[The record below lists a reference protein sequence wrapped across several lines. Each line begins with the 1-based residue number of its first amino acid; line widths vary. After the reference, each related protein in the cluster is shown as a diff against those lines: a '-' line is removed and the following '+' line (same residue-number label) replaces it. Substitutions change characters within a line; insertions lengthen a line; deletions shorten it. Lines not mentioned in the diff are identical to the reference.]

1 MPTAPADRFTL
12 APRSATTKPPALKSS
27 PTTQEILPK
36 SNFSASSRS
45 SPLTM
50 LPLISSRLPS
60 WFLRSRVLRPQFRL
74 QERPASRKC
83 LSCCP
88 AKSLAWAFG
97 LGHGAVVEER
107 PKHPSDD
114 RPKDVK
120 PYATEIPRNDHRSQR
135 ARRIDRPSGHGS
147 RDEHPH
153 RKRKSYRYGS
163 DRGRSPLVCGHSHH
177 HEHQDEGDKDLNHE
191 GLQVSYP
198 LCGVG
203 GRQLRLA
210 PCPCSAE
217 GQPGGQSREDRPHEL
232 RHYVVRGVLPGEL
245 ARCGHTQCDGWVYV
259 RPRDVTYGGHH
270 RSQRKPEG
278 QRYGQRVVSG
288 PSRRA
293 REDRAYSNRSSA
305 EHEYEGPYQLGYGRA
320 DDVGGVYLAA
330 VEPSAA
336 RLFLLFLIHRP
347 PCAPADALFQSGL
360 FFRADPATSDAGP
373 ARRGVAVHASSA
385 ASPTGSTRGGSV
397 AGRSAASPRS
407 SSSPLP
413 LSESNVYSSLFSDSR
428 QTHQAPFLPFAEP
441 FLVPSSQASVALLSP
456 GGRCSGG
463 AAAIGIPSSCS
474 PLDNAAS
481 SLVINARMRSH
492 SFNTNANLSISSVM
506 PSAPCPLCRRVG
518 SKNSSSTHSSGE

>member
-1 MPTAPADRFTL
+1 MPTAPPDRLTL
-12 APRSATTKPPALKSS
+12 APRSATTKPPALTRS
-27 PTTQEILPK
+27 PPTQEILPK

-88 AKSLAWAFG
+88 AKSLAGAFG
-97 LGHGAVVEER
+97 LGHGAVVEQR
-107 PKHPSDD
+107 PKHPPDD

-120 PYATEIPRNDHRSQR
+120 PHATEVPRNDHRSQR
-135 ARRIDRPSGHGS
+135 ACRIDRTAGHRS

-336 RLFLLFLIHRP
+336 RLFLLLLVDRP
-347 PCAPADALFQSGL
+347 PRAPANTLFQMGL
-360 FFRADPATSDAGP
+360 IFCADPATRSPTSAHHWFGEGVVLSRTGRP
-373 ARRGVAVHASSA
+373 ARCGLPAREILLPLPC
-385 ASPTGSTRGGSV
+385 ASPWLTSEVAHRRGHRTGRIIEPCTLLTEPLATRPFPDVLGIYAT
-397 AGRSAASPRS
+397 AGLAVGVDVVDVRVDRTPRARGCK
-407 SSSPLP
+407 P
-413 LSESNVYSSLFSDSR
+413 R
-428 QTHQAPFLPFAEP
+428 
-441 FLVPSSQASVALLSP
+441 AL
-456 GGRCSGG
+456 
-463 AAAIGIPSSCS
+463 
-474 PLDNAAS
+474 
-481 SLVINARMRSH
+481 
-492 SFNTNANLSISSVM
+492 T
-506 PSAPCPLCRRVG
+506 
-518 SKNSSSTHSSGE
+518 